1 MSNDKLRYTASRRR
15 FLRDSTL
22 ASIGLI
28 AAACAPGSSGTTTTG
43 GGTTTG
49 GAVKKGG
56 EFHGAWP
63 YVLPPAGHWNGYA
76 PNGILTTGIYRH
88 LWLTTLGMY
97 LWADKKFE
105 YWLAESSGPKSGDN
119 YELKL
124 RSGIKWSD
132 GAAFTAKDVYT
143 TFNVGRLE
151 NFTLWQYVDKMEIVN
166 DQTVNFHFSR
176 QSGLAERLLLR
187 EPIRPDAVF
196 GAISKKTDALIAAGK
211 KAADQEWRDVRT
223 ELAALRPAQP
233 VSVGPYKIDTATVTE
248 SQLTFVRNPGGY
260 AADRVNFD
268 KVVVYQGETN
278 QVSPLVLSG
287 DVDYATHGF
296 TLAVDK
302 AMKDAGIR
310 VARPPLYTG
319 PALYFHWEKAP
330 EFQDVRLRYAVA
342 HAINKEESAA
352 ITYGDSG
359 KAQKYMAGFSDNI
372 IADWISSA
380 DLAKLKPY
388 EFSLAK
394 AEQFMKDAGYAKGSD
409 GIWAKGGKKLELELV
424 FPSDFADWSSAAT
437 HAAESLTKF
446 GIKVTPRGLVNS
458 TQQPE
463 VNEGKHAF
471 FVRAWGANTG
481 PHPQYSFIQDLRTHN
496 TTPAGGG
503 MKYPL
508 KQTLP
513 STSKQ
518 IDLDELINR
527 TGDGTDEAKQK
538 VAVTELAM
546 AFNELLPI
554 IPLWQRFGNNPIND
568 QKRVTGWPAESDGIY
583 KNPDGDSFAMTL
595 LIRGTIGSK

>member
-1 MSNDKLRYTASRRR
+1 MAKPSYNATRRR

-22 ASIGLI
+22 TTIGLMV
-28 AAACAPGSSGTTTTG
+28 AACAPGTTGPTPGG
-43 GGTTTG
+43 GGT
-49 GAVKKGG
+49 AKKGG
-56 EFHGAWP
+56 EFHGGWP

-105 YWLAESSGPKSGDN
+105 YWLAESSGYKGEN
-119 YELKL
+119 YEVKL

-132 GAAFTAKDVYT
+132 GTAFTAKDVYT

-151 NFTLWQYVDKMEIVN
+151 NFTIWNYVDKMEVKD
-166 DQTVNFHFSR
+166 DQTINFHFFR
-176 QSGLAERLLLR
+176 QSSLAERLLLR
-187 EPIRPDAVF
+187 EPIRPDALY
-196 GAISKKTDALIAAGK
+196 GTYSKKTDALVAGGK
-211 KAADQEWRDVRT
+211 KAADQEWKDVRT
-223 ELAALRPAQP
+223 EMNAFRPQTP
-233 VSVGPYKIDTATVTE
+233 TSVGPYKIDPATLTE
-248 SQLTFVRNPGGY
+248 SQVTFVKNPGGY

-278 QVSPLVLSG
+278 QISPLVLSG

-302 AMKDAGIR
+302 AMQDAGIR
-310 VARPPLYTG
+310 IARPPLYTG

-372 IADWISSA
+372 IADWVSSA
-380 DLAKLKPY
+380 DLGKFKQY
-388 EFSLAK
+388 EFSTSK
-394 AEQFMKDAGYAKGSD
+394 ADQFMKDAGYAKGSD
-409 GIWAKGGKKLELELV
+409 GIYAKGGKKLELELV

-446 GIKVTPRGLVNS
+446 GIKVTPRGIVSS
-458 TQQPE
+458 TQLPE
-463 VNEGKHAF
+463 ANDGKHAF
-471 FVRAWGANTG
+471 FVRAWGSSTA

-508 KQTLP
+508 KQKLA
-513 STSKQ
+513 SGES
-518 IDLDELINR
+518 IDFDELINA
-527 TGDGTDEAKQK
+527 TGDGLDEAKQK
-538 VAVTELAM
+538 AAVTKIAL

-568 QKRVTGWPAESDGIY
+568 KKRIAGWPADGDPIY

>member
-1 MSNDKLRYTASRRR
+1 MNSDKLRYTANRRR

-28 AAACAPGSSGTTTTG
+28 AAACAPGSTGTTTG
-43 GGTTTG
+43 GGTTG
-49 GAVKKGG
+49 GAVKKNG
-56 EFHGAWP
+56 EFHGGWP

-132 GAAFTAKDVYT
+132 GTAFTAKDVYT
-143 TFNVGRLE
+143 TFNIGRLE
-151 NFTLWQYVDKMEIVN
+151 NFTIWQYVDKMNIVD
-166 DQTVNFHFSR
+166 DQTITFHFSR
-176 QSGLAERLLLR
+176 QSSLAERLLLR
-187 EPIRPDAVF
+187 EPTRPDSVY
-196 GAISKKTDALIAAGK
+196 GALSKKTDALVAAGK
-211 KAADQEWRDVRT
+211 KAADQEWKDVRT
-223 ELAALRPAQP
+223 ELANLRPATP
-233 VSVGPYKIDTATVTE
+233 ISVGPYKMDPATLTE
-248 SQLTFVRNPGGY
+248 SQVTFVRNPGGY

-278 QVSPLVLSG
+278 QISPLVLSG

-302 AMKDAGIR
+302 AMQDAGIR

-342 HAINKEESAA
+342 HAINKQESAA

-372 IADWISSA
+372 IADWIGSG
-380 DLAKLKPY
+380 DLSKLKEY

-394 AEQFMKDAGYAKGSD
+394 ADQFMKDAGYAKVD
-409 GIWAKGGKKLELELV
+409 GVYAKGGKKLELELV
-424 FPSDFADWSSAAT
+424 FPSDFADWASAAT

-463 VNEGKHAF
+463 VNDGKHAF

-503 MKYPL
+503 MHYPL
-508 KQTLP
+508 KQKLP
-513 STSKQ
+513 STGKD
-518 IDLDELINR
+518 IDLDDMINR
-527 TGDGTDEAKQK
+527 TGDGTDEGKQK
-538 VAVTELAM
+538 AAVTELAL

-568 QKRVTGWPAESDGIY
+568 KKRVAGWPADGDGIY

-595 LIRGTIGSK
+595 LVRGTIGGK

>member
-1 MSNDKLRYTASRRR
+1 MADTKLRYSASRRR

-22 ASIGLI
+22 TTIGLMV
-28 AAACAPGSSGTTTTG
+28 AACAPGTTG
-43 GGTTTG
+43 PTGG

-56 EFHGAWP
+56 EFHGGWP

-76 PNGILTTGIYRH
+76 SNGILTTGIFRH

-97 LWADKKFE
+97 LWSDKKFE
-105 YWLAESSGPKSGDN
+105 YWLAESSGYKGDN
-119 YELKL
+119 YEVKL

-132 GAAFTAKDVYT
+132 GAPFTAKDVYT
-143 TFNVGRLE
+143 TFNVGRLD
-151 NFTLWQYVDKMEIVN
+151 NFTIWNYIDKMEIVN
-166 DQTVNFHFSR
+166 DQTINFHFVR
-176 QSGLAERLLLR
+176 QSSLAERLILR
-187 EPIRPDAVF
+187 EPTRPDALY
-196 GAISKKTDALIAAGK
+196 GTYSKKLDDLVKAGK
-211 KAADQEWRDVRT
+211 KATDQEWKDLRT
-223 ELAALRPAQP
+223 EKDNFRPQTP
-233 VSVGPYKIDTATVTE
+233 TSVGPYKIDPATLTE
-248 SQLTFVRNPGGY
+248 SQVTFVRNPGGY

-278 QVSPLVLSG
+278 QISPLVLSG

-302 AMKDAGIR
+302 AMQDAGIR

-319 PALYFHWEKAP
+319 PALFFHWEKAP

-359 KAQKYMAGFSDNI
+359 KAQKFMAGFSDNLVP
-372 IADWISSA
+372 DWISSA
-380 DLAKLKPY
+380 DQGKLKAY
-388 EFSLAK
+388 EFSTSK
-394 AEQFMKDAGYAKGSD
+394 ADQFMKDAGWARGSD
-409 GIWAKGGKKLELELV
+409 GQWAKNGKKLEYELV

-437 HAAESLTKF
+437 HAADSLTKWGF
-446 GIKVTPRGLVNS
+446 KVTARGIVSS
-458 TQQPE
+458 TQLPE
-463 VNEGKHAF
+463 VNDGKHAF
-471 FVRAWGANTG
+471 FVRAWGSSSA
-481 PHPQYSFIQDLRTHN
+481 PHPQYSFIQDLRANN
-496 TTPAGGG
+496 TIPAGGG

-508 KQTLP
+508 KQKLASGETV
-513 STSKQ
+513 
-518 IDLDELINR
+518 DLDDLINQ
-527 TGDGTDEAKQK
+527 TGDGLDEGKQK
-538 VAVTELAM
+538 AAVTKLAL

-568 QKRVTGWPAESDGIY
+568 KKRVAGWPPDGDPIY

>member
-1 MSNDKLRYTASRRR
+1 MTGDNLRYTANRRR

-28 AAACAPGSSGTTTTG
+28 AAACAPGTSGTTTG
-43 GGTTTG
+43 GTTG

-56 EFHGAWP
+56 EFHGGWP
-63 YVLPPAGHWNGYA
+63 YVLPPAGHWNGYTT
-76 PNGILTTGIYRH
+76 NGILTTGIYRH
-88 LWLTTLGMY
+88 LWMTTPGMY

-105 YWLAESSGPKSGDN
+105 YWLAESSGAKSGDN

-132 GAAFTAKDVYT
+132 GTPFTAKDIYT
-143 TFNVGRLE
+143 TFNIGRLE
-151 NFTLWQYVDKMEIVN
+151 NFTIWQYVDKMNIVD
-166 DQTVNFHFSR
+166 DQTITFHFAR
-176 QSGLAERLLLR
+176 QSSLAERLLLR
-187 EPIRPDAVF
+187 EPTRPDSIY
-196 GAISKKTDALIAAGK
+196 GALSKKTDALVAAGK
-211 KAADQEWRDVRT
+211 KAADQEWKDVRT
-223 ELAALRPAQP
+223 ELANLKPTTP
-233 VSVGPYKIDTATVTE
+233 VSVGPYKIDPATLTE
-248 SQLTFVRNPGGY
+248 SQVTFLRNPGGY

-268 KVVVYQGETN
+268 KVVVYNGETN
-278 QVSPLVLSG
+278 QISPLVLSG

-302 AMKDAGIR
+302 AMQDAGIR
-310 VARPPLYTG
+310 VVRPPLYTG
-319 PALYFHWEKAP
+319 PALYFNWEKAP

-359 KAQKYMAGFSDNI
+359 KAQKYMAGLSDNS
-372 IADWISSA
+372 IADWVSSA

-388 EFSLAK
+388 EFSLTK
-394 AEQFMKDAGYAKGSD
+394 AEQFMKDAGYTKPSGT
-409 GIWAKGGKKLELELV
+409 WEKGGKKLELELV

-446 GIKVTPRGLVNS
+446 GIKVTARGLVNT
-458 TQQPE
+458 TQLPE
-463 VNEGKHAF
+463 INDSKHAF

-481 PHPQYSFIQDLRTHN
+481 AHPQYSFIQDLRTHN

-508 KQTLP
+508 KQKLP
-513 STSKQ
+513 STGKEV
-518 IDLDELINR
+518 DFDELINR
-527 TGDGTDEAKQK
+527 TGEGVDEAKQK
-538 VAVTELAM
+538 AAVTELAL

-554 IPLWQRFGNNPIND
+554 IPLWQRFGNNPVND
-568 QKRVTGWPAESDGIY
+568 KKRVAGWPADSDPIY
-583 KNPDGDSFAMTL
+583 KNPDNDSFAMTL

>member
-1 MSNDKLRYTASRRR
+1 MTDKLRYTANRRR

-28 AAACAPGSSGTTTTG
+28 AAACAPGTTG
-43 GGTTTG
+43 TSGGTTG

-76 PNGILTTGIYRH
+76 PNGILTTGIFRH
-88 LWLTTLGMY
+88 LWMTTLGMY

-105 YWLAESSGPKSGDN
+105 YWLAESSGAKSGDN

-143 TFNVGRLE
+143 TFNIGRLE
-151 NFTLWQYVDKMEIVN
+151 NFTIWQYVDKMNIVD
-166 DQTVNFHFSR
+166 DQTINFHFSR
-176 QSGLAERLLLR
+176 QSSLAERLLLR
-187 EPIRPDAVF
+187 ETTRPDSIY
-196 GAISKKTDALIAAGK
+196 GALSKKTDALIAAGK
-211 KAADQEWRDVRT
+211 KAADQEWKDVRT
-223 ELAALRPAQP
+223 ELANLKPTTP
-233 VSVGPYKIDTATVTE
+233 LSVGPYKIDTASVTE
-248 SQLTFVRNPGGY
+248 SQLTFVKNPGGY

-342 HAINKEESAA
+342 HAINKQESAA

-372 IADWISSA
+372 IADWIGSG
-380 DLAKLKPY
+380 DLSKLKEY

-394 AEQFMKDAGYAKGSD
+394 AEQFMKDAGYTKPS
-409 GIWAKGGKKLELELV
+409 GIWEKGGKKLELELV

-463 VNEGKHAF
+463 INDGKHAF

-508 KQTLP
+508 KQKLP
-513 STSKQ
+513 STGKD
-518 IDLDELINR
+518 IDFDELINR

-538 VAVTELAM
+538 AAVTELAL

-568 QKRVTGWPAESDGIY
+568 VKRVSGWPAESDGIY
-583 KNPDGDSFAMTL
+583 KNPDNDSFAMTL
-595 LIRGTIGSK
+595 LIRGTIGGK

>member
-1 MSNDKLRYTASRRR
+1 MTSDKLRYTASRRR

-28 AAACAPGSSGTTTTG
+28 AAACAPGST
-43 GGTTTG
+43 GTTTG
-49 GAVKKGG
+49 GTTGTAAVGKGG

-97 LWADKKFE
+97 LWNDKKFD
-105 YWLAESSGPKSGDN
+105 YWLAESSGPKAGDN

-166 DQTVNFHFSR
+166 DQTINFHFSR
-176 QSGLAERLLLR
+176 PSGLAERLLLR
-187 EPIRPDAVF
+187 EPIRPDSLF
-196 GAISKKTDALIAAGK
+196 GTYSKETDALVAAGK
-211 KAADQEWRDVRT
+211 KAADQEWRDLRT
-223 ELAALRPAQP
+223 KMNAFRPTAA

-278 QVSPLVLSG
+278 QVSPLVLSQ

-359 KAQKYMAGFSDNI
+359 KAQKYMAGFSDDH
-372 IADWISSA
+372 APGWLSSA

-394 AEQFMKDAGYAKGSD
+394 ADQFMKDAGYAKGSD
-409 GIWAKGGKKLELELV
+409 GIYAKGGKKLELELV

-463 VNEGKHAF
+463 VNDGKHAF
-471 FVRAWGANTG
+471 FVRAWGIGSA

-496 TTPAGGG
+496 TTPPGGG

-513 STSKQ
+513 STGRQ
-518 IDLDELINR
+518 IDFDELINR

-538 VAVTELAM
+538 TAVTELAL

-568 QKRVTGWPAESDGIY
+568 KKRVAGWPAESDGIY
-583 KNPDGDSFAMTL
+583 KNPDADSFAMTL
-595 LIRGTIGSK
+595 LIRGTLGSIK

>member
-28 AAACAPGSSGTTTTG
+28 AAACAPGTSGTTTG
-43 GGTTTG
+43 GTTG

-63 YVLPPAGHWNGYA
+63 YVLPPAGHWNAYA

-88 LWLTTLGMY
+88 LWITTPGMY

-166 DQTVNFHFSR
+166 DTTLNFHFSR
-176 QSGLAERLLLR
+176 QSSLAERLLLR

-196 GAISKKTDALIAAGK
+196 GAISKKTDALIAGGK
-211 KAADQEWRDVRT
+211 KAADQEWKDVRT
-223 ELAALRPAQP
+223 ELQALRPAQP
-233 VSVGPYKIDTATVTE
+233 VSVGPYKIDTASVTE

-380 DLAKLKPY
+380 DLAKFKPY

-446 GIKVTPRGLVNS
+446 GIKITPRGLVNS
-458 TQQPE
+458 TQSPE
-463 VNEGKHAF
+463 VNDGKHAF

-496 TTPAGGG
+496 TTQALGG

-513 STSKQ
+513 STGRQ
-518 IDLDELINR
+518 IDFDELINR
-527 TGDGTDEAKQK
+527 TGDGTDETRQK
-538 VAVTELAM
+538 AAVTEIAL

-568 QKRVTGWPAESDGIY
+568 VKRVTGWPAESDGIY

-595 LIRGTIGSK
+595 LIRGAIGSK

>member
-1 MSNDKLRYTASRRR
+1 
-15 FLRDSTL
+15 
-22 ASIGLI
+22 
-28 AAACAPGSSGTTTTG
+28 
-43 GGTTTG
+43 
-49 GAVKKGG
+49 V
-56 EFHGAWP
+56 
-63 YVLPPAGHWNGYA
+63 
-76 PNGILTTGIYRH
+76 
-88 LWLTTLGMY
+88 
-97 LWADKKFE
+97 
-105 YWLAESSGPKSGDN
+105 
-119 YELKL
+119 KL

-132 GAAFTAKDVYT
+132 GTPFTAKDVYA

-151 NFTLWQYVDKMEIVN
+151 NFTIWQYIDKMEVVN
-166 DQTVNFHFSR
+166 DQTINFHFTRKS
-176 QSGLAERLLLR
+176 SLAERLVLR
-187 EPIRPDAVF
+187 EPIRPDALY
-196 GAISKKTDALIAAGK
+196 GTYSKQTDDLVKAGK
-211 KAADQEWRDVRT
+211 KAADQEWKDVRT
-223 ELAALRPAQP
+223 AMNAFRPTTP
-233 VSVGPYKIDTATVTE
+233 TSVGPYKIDPSTLTE
-248 SQLTFVRNPGGY
+248 SQVTFVRNPGGY
-260 AADRVNFD
+260 AEDRVKFD

-278 QVSPLVLSG
+278 QISPLVLSG

-302 AMKDAGIR
+302 AMQDAGIR
-310 VARPPLYTG
+310 IARPPLYTG

-359 KAQKYMAGFSDNI
+359 KAQKYMAGVSDNI
-372 IADWISSA
+372 APDWISSG

-409 GIWAKGGKKLELELV
+409 GIWAKGGKKLEYELV

-437 HAAESLTKF
+437 HAADSLNKF

-463 VNEGKHAF
+463 VNDGKHAF
-471 FVRAWGANTG
+471 FVRAWGTSSA
-481 PHPQYSFIQDLRTHN
+481 PHPSYAFIQDLRTHN

-508 KQTLP
+508 KQKLP
-513 STSKQ
+513 STGKE
-518 IDLDELINR
+518 IDFDELINR
-527 TGDGTDEAKQK
+527 TGDGLDEAKQK
-538 VAVTELAM
+538 AAVTELAL

-554 IPLWQRFGNNPIND
+554 IPLWQRFGNNPVND
-568 QKRVTGWPAESDGIY
+568 KKRVSGWPADNDPIY

-595 LIRGTIGSK
+595 LIRGTIGAK

>member
-1 MSNDKLRYTASRRR
+1 MTDKLRYNPTRRR

-22 ASIGLI
+22 TTIGLI
-28 AAACAPGSSGTTTTG
+28 AAACAPGTGTASATPG
-43 GGTTTG
+43 GA
-49 GAVKKGG
+49 AVKKGG
-56 EFHGAWP
+56 EFHGGWP
-63 YVLPPAGHWNGYA
+63 YVLPPAGHWNPYVA
-76 PNGILTTGIYRH
+76 NGILTTGIYRH
-88 LWLTTLGMY
+88 LWITTLGMY
-97 LWADKKFE
+97 LWQDKKFD
-105 YWLAESSGPKSGDN
+105 YWLASSSGLKSGDN

-132 GAAFTAKDVYT
+132 GSSFSAKDVYT

-151 NFTLWQYVDKMEIVN
+151 NFTIWNYVDKMTIVD
-166 DQTVNFHFSR
+166 DQTINFHFSR
-176 QSGLAERLLLR
+176 PSSLAERLLIR
-187 EPIRPDAVF
+187 EPIRSNAQF
-196 GAISKKTDALIAAGK
+196 GTYSTKMDALIAGGAK
-211 KAADQEWRDVRT
+211 STDQSWKDLRT
-223 ELAALRPAQP
+223 EMNAFRPTTP
-233 VSVGPYKIDTATVTE
+233 ISVGPYKIDTASVTE

-260 AADRVNFD
+260 AEDRVNFD

-278 QVSPLVLSG
+278 QISPLVLSG

-302 AMKDAGIR
+302 AMQDAGIR
-310 VARPPLYTG
+310 IARPPLYTG

-359 KAQKYMAGFSDNI
+359 KAQKYMAGFSDQLVP
-372 IADWISSA
+372 DWIASG
-380 DLAKLKPY
+380 DLGKLKQY
-388 EFSLAK
+388 EFSTAK
-394 AEQFMKDAGYAKGSD
+394 AEQFMKDAGYAKGTD

-463 VNEGKHAF
+463 VNDGKHAF
-471 FVRAWGANTG
+471 FVRAWGIGSA

-508 KQTLP
+508 KQKLA
-513 STSKQ
+513 SGKE
-518 IDLDELINR
+518 INFDDLINA

-538 VAVTELAM
+538 AAVTELAL

-568 QKRVTGWPAESDGIY
+568 KKRVAGWPADGDGIY
-583 KNPDGDSFAMTL
+583 KNPDADSFAMTL

>member
-1 MSNDKLRYTASRRR
+1 MADKLRYNATRRR

-22 ASIGLI
+22 TTIGLI
-28 AAACAPGSSGTTTTG
+28 AAACAPGTGTASATPG
-43 GGTTTG
+43 GGG
-49 GAVKKGG
+49 AAVKKGG
-56 EFHGAWP
+56 EFHGGWP
-63 YVLPPAGHWNGYA
+63 YVLPPAGHWNPYVA
-76 PNGILTTGIYRH
+76 NGILTTGIYRH
-88 LWLTTLGMY
+88 LWITTLGMY
-97 LWADKKFE
+97 LWQDKKFD
-105 YWLAESSGPKSGDN
+105 YWLASSSGMKSGDN

-132 GAAFTAKDVYT
+132 GTAFSAKDVYT

-151 NFTLWQYVDKMEIVN
+151 NFTLWQYVNKMTIVD
-166 DQTVNFHFSR
+166 DQTINFHFSR
-176 QSGLAERLLLR
+176 PSSLAKRLLLR
-187 EPIRPDAVF
+187 EPIRSNAQF
-196 GAISKKTDALIAAGK
+196 GTYSTKMDALVAGGAK
-211 KAADQEWRDVRT
+211 STDQSWKDLRT
-223 ELAALRPAQP
+223 EMNAFRPTTP
-233 VSVGPYKIDTATVTE
+233 VSVGPYKIDTASVTE

-260 AADRVNFD
+260 AEDRVNFD

-278 QVSPLVLSG
+278 QISPLVLSG

-302 AMKDAGIR
+302 AMQDAGIR
-310 VARPPLYTG
+310 IARPPLYTG

-342 HAINKEESAA
+342 HAINREESAA

-359 KAQKYMAGFSDNI
+359 KAQKYMAGFSDQLVP
-372 IADWISSA
+372 DWIASG
-380 DLAKLKPY
+380 DLGKLKPY
-388 EFSLAK
+388 EFSTSK
-394 AEQFMKDAGYAKGSD
+394 AEQFMKDAGYAKGAD

-463 VNEGKHAF
+463 VNDGKHAF
-471 FVRAWGANTG
+471 FVRAWGIGSA

-508 KQTLP
+508 KQKLA
-513 STSKQ
+513 SGKE
-518 IDLDELINR
+518 INFDELINA

-538 VAVTELAM
+538 AAVTELAL
-546 AFNELLPI
+546 AFNELLPV

-568 QKRVTGWPAESDGIY
+568 KKRVAGWPADGDGIY
-583 KNPDGDSFAMTL
+583 KNPDADSFAMTL

>member
-1 MSNDKLRYTASRRR
+1 MSDKLRYTANRRR

-28 AAACAPGSSGTTTTG
+28 AAACAPGGTSTTTTG
-43 GGTTTG
+43 GTTG
-49 GAVKKGG
+49 GAVKKNG
-56 EFHGAWP
+56 EFHGGWP

-105 YWLAESSGPKSGDN
+105 YWLAESSGAKSGDN

-132 GAAFTAKDVYT
+132 GTAFTAKDVYT
-143 TFNVGRLE
+143 TFNIGRLE
-151 NFTLWQYVDKMEIVN
+151 NFTIWQYVDKMNIVD
-166 DQTVNFHFSR
+166 DQTINFHFSR
-176 QSGLAERLLLR
+176 QSSLAERLLLR
-187 EPIRPDAVF
+187 EPTRPDSIY
-196 GAISKKTDALIAAGK
+196 GALSKKTDALVAAGK
-211 KAADQEWRDVRT
+211 KAADQEWKDVRT
-223 ELAALRPAQP
+223 ELANLRPATP
-233 VSVGPYKIDTATVTE
+233 ISVGPYKMDPATLTE
-248 SQLTFVRNPGGY
+248 SQVTFVRNPGGY

-278 QVSPLVLSG
+278 QISPLVLSG

-302 AMKDAGIR
+302 AMQDAGIR

-342 HAINKEESAA
+342 HAINKQESAA

-372 IADWISSA
+372 IADWIGSG
-380 DLAKLKPY
+380 DLSKLKEY

-394 AEQFMKDAGYAKGSD
+394 ADQFMKDAGYAKVD
-409 GIWAKGGKKLELELV
+409 GVYAKGGKKLELELV

-463 VNEGKHAF
+463 VNDGKHAF

-496 TTPAGGG
+496 TIPAGGG

-508 KQTLP
+508 KQKLP
-513 STSKQ
+513 STGKE
-518 IDLDELINR
+518 IDFDELINR

-538 VAVTELAM
+538 AAVTELAL

-568 QKRVTGWPAESDGIY
+568 KKRVAGWPADGDGIY

-595 LIRGTIGSK
+595 LIRGTIGGK

>member
-1 MSNDKLRYTASRRR
+1 MSDMLRYTANRRR

-28 AAACAPGSSGTTTTG
+28 AAACAPGTTGTTTG
-43 GGTTTG
+43 GTTG

-56 EFHGAWP
+56 EFHGGWP

-88 LWLTTLGMY
+88 LWMTTLGMY

-132 GAAFTAKDVYT
+132 GTPFTAKDVYT
-143 TFNVGRLE
+143 TFNIGRLE
-151 NFTLWQYVDKMEIVN
+151 NFTIWQYVDKMNIVD
-166 DQTVNFHFSR
+166 DQTINFHFSR
-176 QSGLAERLLLR
+176 QSSLAERLLLR
-187 EPIRPDAVF
+187 EPTRPDSVY
-196 GAISKKTDALIAAGK
+196 GALSKKTDALVAAGK
-211 KAADQEWRDVRT
+211 KAADQEWKDVRT
-223 ELAALRPAQP
+223 ELANLKPTTP
-233 VSVGPYKIDTATVTE
+233 LSVGPYKMDPSTLTE
-248 SQLTFVRNPGGY
+248 SQVTFVKNPGGY

-278 QVSPLVLSG
+278 QISPLVLSG

-302 AMKDAGIR
+302 AMQDAGIR

-319 PALYFHWEKAP
+319 PALYFHWVKAP

-342 HAINKEESAA
+342 HAINKQESAS

-380 DLAKLKPY
+380 DLSKFKEY

-394 AEQFMKDAGYAKGSD
+394 ADQFMKDAGYAKGSD
-409 GIWAKGGKKLELELV
+409 GVYAKGGKKLELELV

-463 VNEGKHAF
+463 VNDGKHAF

-508 KQTLP
+508 KQKLP
-513 STSKQ
+513 STGKD
-518 IDLDELINR
+518 IDFDELINR

-538 VAVTELAM
+538 AAVTELAL

-568 QKRVTGWPAESDGIY
+568 KKRVAGWPPDGDGIY

-595 LIRGTIGSK
+595 LIRGTIGGK